1 MVRHRYS
8 RAFGYEWRDN
18 ALSDPIQA
26 DVFHGERLRGTQ
38 VVPIRRNDTFRLRQ
52 RCPSA
57 QTDEHSDIKK
67 PLFSPTTA
75 VIKSHIT
82 DPSSF

>member
-1 MVRHRYS
+1 VLPGFLEAKRSGFLSEQAFKAFGAGEEKFVMVRHRYS

-52 RCPSA
+52 
-57 QTDEHSDIKK
+57 
-67 PLFSPTTA
+67 
-75 VIKSHIT
+75 
-82 DPSSF
+82 